1 MYSITA
7 LFCAKGRGAMN
18 ATAETLDLAH
28 DKAWNLKSQGYFV
41 EIRDDEGEL
50 VFMRG
55 H

>member
-28 DKAWNLKSQGYFV
+28 DKTSNLKSQALSGSNYQPQSEMIYNGY
-41 EIRDDEGEL
+41 
-50 VFMRG
+50 
-55 H
+55 